1 MISFMRITY
10 ILEMREPQN
19 SFFQVTINVDGV
31 SEEITLIT
39 MPAWTPGSYS
49 VRDFARNVRL
59 LKARTPDNEFLE
71 VQRKDKSTWKVLNGN
86 NRTFTISYEV
96 YAGEFSVRESHMDST
111 HAYLNGT
118 SVFMYIEGYK
128 DQSSELII
136 KPYGEWKIS
145 TGLEKIGD
153 NRFRATNYDILVD
166 TPIEIGQHRSYFFTV
181 DGKEH
186 EIALYGSGNQDDD
199 RIVNDTKKIVET
211 YRTMMGGL
219 PYKRYVFIIHL
230 TDENGGG
237 GLEHLNSTTI
247 DIDRFSF
254 SDRAKYLRFL
264 EVVSHEFF
272 HLWNIKRIRP
282 AELGPFNYKEENYT
296 TMLWVGEGIT
306 NFYGNLTLLRAG
318 LISMEEYLKHL
329 SSIIYMYEMTPGTKY
344 ESASDA
350 SFDAWIKLY
359 RPSPNNLNSYVSYY
373 LKGEILGLMISG
385 RICEYTRGQK
395 NLDDL
400 FRHMMDKY
408 NKDGKG
414 YNEKDF
420 IASLVEI
427 SSLDF
432 APFFS
437 KYVKDTE
444 NIDFQKELARIG
456 LEISPVY
463 GKNNEKDP
471 HGFLGII
478 VASGKNTVNA
488 VLESSPAQKAGICPK
503 DEIVAIDSFKF
514 DSHFL
519 RNITE
524 DSRIML
530 DNLKDYKPGKK
541 IRIHVFRQGILYA
554 FETILGESPPER
566 YDLKEMENPGENV
579 LKIREKFLL
588 G

>member
-10 ILEMREPQN
+10 ILEMRDPQN

-39 MPAWTPGSYS
+39 MPAWTPGSYAI
-49 VRDFARNVRL
+49 RDFARNVRL
-59 LKARTPDNEFLE
+59 LKARTPENEFLE
-71 VQRKDKSTWKVLNGN
+71 IQRKDKSTWKVLNGN
-86 NRTFTISYEV
+86 NRSFTISYEV

-118 SVFMYIEGYK
+118 SVFMYLEGYK

-136 KPYGEWKIS
+136 KPYGDWKIS
-145 TGLEKIGD
+145 TGLEKIGE

-166 TPIEIGQHRSYFFTV
+166 SPIEIGLHRSYFFNV

-186 EIALYGSGNQDDD
+186 EIAIYGNGNQDDE

-211 YRTMMGGL
+211 YRTMMGTL

-237 GLEHLNSTTI
+237 GLEHLNSNTI
-247 DIDRFSF
+247 DIERFSF
-254 SDRAKYLRFL
+254 SDRSKYVNFL
-264 EVVSHEFF
+264 GIVSHEFF

-318 LISMEEYLKHL
+318 LITREEYLKHL
-329 SSIIYMYEMTPGTKY
+329 SNIIFQYEMTPGTKY
-344 ESASDA
+344 ESASDS

-359 RPSPNNLNSYVSYY
+359 RQSPNNTNSYVSYY
-373 LKGEILGLMISG
+373 LKGEILGIMISG
-385 RICEYTRGQK
+385 RICEYTKGQK
-395 NLDDL
+395 TLDDL

-408 NKDGKG
+408 NKDGRG
-414 YNEKDF
+414 YTEKDF
-420 IASLVEI
+420 IASLVEV

-456 LEISPVY
+456 LEINPVY
-463 GKNNEKDP
+463 GDDKGP
-471 HGFLGII
+471 HGFLGIL
-478 VASGKNTVNA
+478 VPPGKKVVHA
-488 VLESSPAQKAGICPK
+488 VLENSPAQKCGISPN
-503 DEIVAIDSFKF
+503 DEIVAIDNFKF

-524 DSRIML
+524 ESRIMI

-541 IRIHVFRQGILYA
+541 IRIHLFRQGILYSMD
-554 FETILGESPPER
+554 TVLGESPPEK
-566 YDLKEMENPGENV
+566 YVVKETEKPPENV
-579 LKIREKFLL
+579 MKIREKFLM